1 MKTVTDVNTVNQ
13 LLTYSKQAEAGI
25 HQKAI
30 QMLLG
35 AGNNKKQDSL
45 SISDAAR
52 GFSKQSIAALIDKNA
67 NISNSELAYYFANY
81 NNSSAILDA
90 INFGENVS
98 CGYNSDFKEYGVIS
112 FDLNGSRQVVPN
124 YAVPKMNTS
133 TMSGI
138 CAANN
143 SLVLSN
149 KSYYSWTTSSGGKYT
164 WTVNNGRIGWAAS
177 ESLLAENTNQK
188 GTNYK
193 WEMCKAGNILSD
205 LAQGKSVWG
214 YLYSNEEVLSV
225 CEKVRISPGFFSIDA
240 GAGKHTY
247 LLQESGKTI
256 NVDAK
261 IKQLNDINWIEIEY
275 KEGDT
280 FSVYGKEYAIDS
292 SGHINVSAED
302 EFTSTEIKYPSRSI

>member
-1 MKTVTDVNTVNQ
+1 MKRNGQGQIKTCRRKQHVKTDGM
-13 LLTYSKQAEAGI
+13 KGI
-25 HQKAI
+25 PNLFCGI
-30 QMLLG
+30 
-35 AGNNKKQDSL
+35 
-45 SISDAAR
+45 
-52 GFSKQSIAALIDKNA
+52 
-67 NISNSELAYYFANY
+67 FAVGGNY
-81 NNSSAILDA
+81 NLTRD
-90 INFGENVS
+90 
-98 CGYNSDFKEYGVIS
+98 
-112 FDLNGSRQVVPN
+112 
-124 YAVPKMNTS
+124 
-133 TMSGI
+133 
-138 CAANN
+138 
-143 SLVLSN
+143 
-149 KSYYSWTTSSGGKYT
+149 KYT

-193 WEMCKAGNILSD
+193 WEMRKASNILSD

-225 CEKVRISPGFFSIDA
+225 CEKVGISPGFFSIDA

-261 IKQLNDINWIEIEY
+261 IKQLNDINWIEIGY

-280 FSVYGKEYAIDS
+280 FFVYGKEYAIDS

>member
-1 MKTVTDVNTVNQ
+1 M
-13 LLTYSKQAEAGI
+13 LHEA
-25 HQKAI
+25 
-30 QMLLG
+30 
-35 AGNNKKQDSL
+35 
-45 SISDAAR
+45 
-52 GFSKQSIAALIDKNA
+52 FQSIAALIDKNA
-67 NISNSELAYYFANY
+67 NISNSELAYYFENY

-138 CAANN
+138 CAAN
-143 SLVLSN
+143 
-149 KSYYSWTTSSGGKYT
+149 KYT

-225 CEKVRISPGFFSIDA
+225 CEKVGISPGFFSIDA

-261 IKQLNDINWIEIEY
+261 IKQLNDINWIEIGY

-280 FSVYGKEYAIDS
+280 FFVYGKEYAIDG

>member
-1 MKTVTDVNTVNQ
+1 LTGKRKDTGKILLIGLMKHREESKQMNVSTINQ
-13 LLTYSKQAEAGI
+13 LLTYSKQTETGM

-30 QMLLG
+30 QILLG
-35 AGNNKKQDSL
+35 AGNNKKRDSL
-45 SISDAAR
+45 SISDTAR
-52 GFSKQSIAALIDKNA
+52 SLLEES
-67 NISNSELAYYFANY
+67 
-81 NNSSAILDA
+81 
-90 INFGENVS
+90 
-98 CGYNSDFKEYGVIS
+98 S
-112 FDLNGSRQVVPN
+112 FDLNGNRQVVPD
-124 YAVPKMNTS
+124 YAVSKMNTG
-133 TMSGI
+133 TLSGI
-138 CAANN
+138 RATNN

-149 KSYYSWTTSSGGKYT
+149 KSYYSWTASNGGKYT
-164 WTVNNGRIGWAAS
+164 WSVNDGRISWVTS
-177 ESLLAENTNQK
+177 ESLLAENTNQE

-193 WEMCKAGNILSD
+193 WEMQKASNILSD

-225 CEKVRISPGFFSIDA
+225 CEKVGISPGFFSIDA

-261 IKQLNDINWIEIEY
+261 IKQLNDINWIEIGY

-302 EFTSTEIKYPSRSI
+302 EFTSTEIKYPSRSVQ

>member
-1 MKTVTDVNTVNQ
+1 M
-13 LLTYSKQAEAGI
+13 
-25 HQKAI
+25 
-30 QMLLG
+30 
-35 AGNNKKQDSL
+35 
-45 SISDAAR
+45 
-52 GFSKQSIAALIDKNA
+52 
-67 NISNSELAYYFANY
+67 
-81 NNSSAILDA
+81 
-90 INFGENVS
+90 
-98 CGYNSDFKEYGVIS
+98 
-112 FDLNGSRQVVPN
+112 
-124 YAVPKMNTS
+124 
-133 TMSGI
+133 
-138 CAANN
+138 
-143 SLVLSN
+143 
-149 KSYYSWTTSSGGKYT
+149 
-164 WTVNNGRIGWAAS
+164 
-177 ESLLAENTNQK
+177 LAENTNQK

-261 IKQLNDINWIEIEY
+261 IKQLNDINWIEIGY